1 MSLVS
6 SNIDSLFSAFSGA
19 SPGCAIGLVRD
30 GEPILS
36 VGYGM
41 ADLEHGVPFTPGSV
55 CYLASVSKQFTAFTT
70 LLLVDDGKLALDEC
84 VKSIIPE
91 LPDCASDINI
101 RHLLTHT
108 SGLRPYGV
116 LGYLSGLHSEH
127 PYSEDDI
134 IRFVSRHETLD
145 FEPGKEYMYSNTG
158 YVLLSIIVKRVT
170 GQTLDEVAR
179 EKIFNP
185 LGMKVSRFHHD
196 HSALIANKAHGYQ
209 RRAGAWHTSNSMLDV
224 VGDGGM
230 YSSVED
236 MLLWMKNFERPTVG
250 AQALKLMQTEAILDN
265 GEGTGYGMGLGPVQ
279 WRGLRTVGHSGS
291 LGGYRAM
298 FRAFPSEKTSIV
310 VLCNSGEEDA
320 SKLVA
325 QVAEVF
331 LSSRMVRPPDL
342 SPKSPD
348 PSPTSRESPAI
359 DPAPVGAATPEKASE
374 SDLVGDYESRE
385 LLKTYSVA
393 WSPEGLTIV
402 ADGFPAQRLQSVAD
416 DRMRFGDVDIEIQ
429 FHRDQDQKPT
439 GFSLSWNAGRLKN
452 LRFRRL

>member
-6 SNIDSLFSAFSGA
+6 SDIDSLFSAFSGA
-19 SPGCAIGLVRD
+19 SPGCAIGVVRD

-36 VGYGM
+36 IGYGM

-55 CYLASVSKQFTAFTT
+55 SYLASVSKQFTALTT
-70 LLLVDDGKLALDEC
+70 LLLVDDRKLALDEC

-134 IRFVSRHETLD
+134 IRFVSRHESLD
-145 FEPGKEYMYSNTG
+145 FVPGKEFMYSNTG

-179 EKIFNP
+179 EKIFDP
-185 LGMKVSRFHHD
+185 LGMKVSRFQHD
-196 HSALIANKAHGYQ
+196 HSALIANKAHGYE
-209 RRAGAWHTSNSMLDV
+209 RRAGTWHTSNCMLDV

-250 AQALKLMQTEAILDN
+250 
-265 GEGTGYGMGLGPVQ
+265 
-279 WRGLRTVGHSGS
+279 
-291 LGGYRAM
+291 
-298 FRAFPSEKTSIV
+298 
-310 VLCNSGEEDA
+310 
-320 SKLVA
+320 
-325 QVAEVF
+325 
-331 LSSRMVRPPDL
+331 
-342 SPKSPD
+342 
-348 PSPTSRESPAI
+348 RE
-359 DPAPVGAATPEKASE
+359 
-374 SDLVGDYESRE
+374 R
-385 LLKTYSVA
+385 
-393 WSPEGLTIV
+393 
-402 ADGFPAQRLQSVAD
+402 
-416 DRMRFGDVDIEIQ
+416 
-429 FHRDQDQKPT
+429 
-439 GFSLSWNAGRLKN
+439 
-452 LRFRRL
+452 

>member
-6 SNIDSLFSAFSGA
+6 SDIDSLFSAFSGA
-19 SPGCAIGLVRD
+19 SPGCAIGVVRD

-36 VGYGM
+36 IGYGM

-55 CYLASVSKQFTAFTT
+55 SYLASVSKQFTALTT
-70 LLLVDDGKLALDEC
+70 LLLVDDRKLALDEC

-134 IRFVSRHETLD
+134 IRFVSRHESLD
-145 FEPGKEYMYSNTG
+145 FVPGKEFMYSNTG

-179 EKIFNP
+179 EKIFDP
-185 LGMKVSRFHHD
+185 LGMKVSRFQHD
-196 HSALIANKAHGYQ
+196 HSALIANKAHGYE
-209 RRAGAWHTSNSMLDV
+209 RRAGTWHTSNCMLDV

-236 MLLWMKNFERPTVG
+236 MLLWMKNFERPAVG
-250 AQALKLMQTEAILDN
+250 ARALKLMQTEAILVN
-265 GEGTGYGMGLGPVQ
+265 GEGTGHGMGLGPVQ
-279 WRGLRTVGHSGS
+279 WRGLPTVGHSGS
-291 LGGYRAM
+291 LAGYRAM

-331 LSSRMVRPPDL
+331 LSSRTVRP
-342 SPKSPD
+342 PD

-359 DPAPVGAATPEKASE
+359 DPTPVGAATPEKASE
-374 SDLVGDYESRE
+374 GDLVGDYESRE
-385 LLKTYSVA
+385 LRKTYSVA
-393 WSPEGLTIV
+393 WSPEGLTIA
-402 ADGFPAQRLQSVAD
+402 ADGLPAQQLRSVAA
-416 DRMRFGDVDIEIQ
+416 DRMRFCDVDIEIQ

-439 GFSLSWNAGRLKN
+439 GFSLSSNAGRVKN
-452 LRFRRL
+452 LRFWRL